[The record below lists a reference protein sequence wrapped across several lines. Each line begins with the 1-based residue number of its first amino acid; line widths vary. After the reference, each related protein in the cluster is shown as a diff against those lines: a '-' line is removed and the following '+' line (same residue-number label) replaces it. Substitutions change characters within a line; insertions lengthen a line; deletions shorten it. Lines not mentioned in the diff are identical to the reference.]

1 MSDFIQEFYYGNI
14 DPQECTTEL
23 KPSVMKCLN
32 ELASKE
38 KHLMDALKDEDNELF
53 SDYVDTYIR
62 FLSICNTDSFIA
74 GFRLGS
80 RFTYD
85 TFVEAR
91 KEDRN
96 G

>member
-23 KPSVMKCLN
+23 KTKVTKCLN

-38 KHLMDALKDEDNELF
+38 KHLMDTLIDKDKELF
-53 SDYVDTYIR
+53 ADYVDTYIK
-62 FLSICNTDSFIA
+62 FLSICNADSFIA
-74 GFRLGS
+74 GFRLGA

-85 TFVEAR
+85 TFVETR
-91 KEDRN
+91 KDI
-96 G
+96 